1 MKKMT
6 TEEKVLKLKYY
17 AENYEDLIKE
27 LNRMSWWGK
36 RKFIKT
42 LKHCLPIYPQKFL
55 SLECCPKK
63 YRWHIKFQ
71 YVYIKSMFNAQAT
84 PSEIIGVYATALKTC
99 STYDVCDGI
108 IANLNNIEFSLD
120 DYINYLKRG
129 SK

>member
-1 MKKMT
+1 
-6 TEEKVLKLKYY
+6 
-17 AENYEDLIKE
+17 
-27 LNRMSWWGK
+27 
-36 RKFIKT
+36 
-42 LKHCLPIYPQKFL
+42 
-55 SLECCPKK
+55 
-63 YRWHIKFQ
+63 
-71 YVYIKSMFNAQAT
+71 MFNARAT